1 MVKGTEGLQV
11 HFKAA
16 RYLNFRRLFFVTH
29 LVKNHPAKNF
39 YPNDRLEQ
47 VTTYAFFYLLF
58 YFNHHNITRGNIE
71 DTLCAFLTSVSYE

>member
-1 MVKGTEGLQV
+1 MVKGTEGLNL
-11 HFKAA
+11 HFKTA

-47 VTTYAFFYLLF
+47 VTT
-58 YFNHHNITRGNIE
+58 
-71 DTLCAFLTSVSYE
+71 